1 MPLKKSTRTKAPR
14 SAKKPV
20 RPATPTPTPALAQPE
35 TSTGSS
41 RMMGVGAMLLVFCVT
56 AAAMLLAA
64 RESSTPAGAAVADA
78 QLEAVVAQ
86 TEPPKA
92 APRQTPMPR
101 PAANTTAAAETK
113 SPVLKLS
120 AVTITGCLERGN
132 DTFRLTD
139 TDGSDAPKTRSWKSG
154 FLKKGPASIEVVDT
168 ARKLRM
174 ASHVGER
181 VSVTGLLEDRQM
193 QVRSL
198 RRIAPACE

>member
-14 SAKKPV
+14 RAKKPAS
-20 RPATPTPTPALAQPE
+20 PATPTPALAQPE

-41 RMMGVGAMLLVFCVT
+41 RMMGVGAILLVFCVM

-64 RESSTPAGAAVADA
+64 RESSTPVGVAVADA
-78 QLEAVVAQ
+78 QPEAVVAQ
-86 TEPPKA
+86 PESPQP
-92 APRQTPMPR
+92 APRQAPMPR

-113 SPVLKLS
+113 SPILKPS
-120 AVTITGCLERGN
+120 AVTITGCLERAN
-132 DTFRLTD
+132 DTFRLTE